1 MSAVLVAVDVPTVGD
16 ERHKHWAKVV
26 TNVDAGKSSG
36 WAYEGDFVASGG
48 IQDLPAGGVLLV
60 YGERGSRANP
70 QQQARVF
77 RINSDATLSL
87 VSEAKGSAWARTLRD
102 PIIELLGDE
111 PPPTGLAA
119 VPDNELIGELERR
132 GYRVTHD

>member
-1 MSAVLVAVDVPTVGD
+1 MNPVLVAVDVPTVGD
-16 ERHKHWAKVV
+16 ERHKQWAKIV
-26 TNVDAGKSSG
+26 TNVDTGKSSG
-36 WAYEGDFVASGG
+36 WAFDGDFVATGG
-48 IQDLPAGGVLLV
+48 IQDLPIGGVLLV

-77 RINSDATLSL
+77 TINPDATLSF

-102 PIIELLGDE
+102 PVIELLGQD

-119 VPDNELIGELERR
+119 VPDTELIDELQRR
-132 GYRVTHD
+132 GYRIEPA